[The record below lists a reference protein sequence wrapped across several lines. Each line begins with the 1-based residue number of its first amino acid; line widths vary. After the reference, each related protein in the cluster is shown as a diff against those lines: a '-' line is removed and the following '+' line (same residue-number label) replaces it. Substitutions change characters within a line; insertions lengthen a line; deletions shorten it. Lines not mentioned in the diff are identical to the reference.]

1 MCFACFSPNN
11 DVKLET
17 VKESPVLQ
25 REGFTQNDLERT
37 GNPVPTME
45 GEWYY
50 SARLARVLTFR
61 MPEWTFA
68 KQKWQRTN
76 NKVRGDARFETAQI
90 LPAGARKS
98 TREPRPT
105 PP

>member
-1 MCFACFSPNN
+1 
-11 DVKLET
+11 
-17 VKESPVLQ
+17 
-25 REGFTQNDLERT
+25 
-37 GNPVPTME
+37 ME

-90 LPAGARKS
+90 LPGWSEKIYA
-98 TREPRPT
+98 
-105 PP
+105 